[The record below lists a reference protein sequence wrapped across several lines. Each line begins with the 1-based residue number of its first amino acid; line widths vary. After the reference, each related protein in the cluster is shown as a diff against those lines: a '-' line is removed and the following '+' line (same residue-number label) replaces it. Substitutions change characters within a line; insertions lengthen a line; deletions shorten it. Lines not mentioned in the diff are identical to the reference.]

1 MHIFLRGHI
10 KVQPATI
17 VVAAETK
24 VVKPFG
30 RVLIR
35 LDLHM
40 AIFKGYYGQIAV
52 RSSLASTCGIIV
64 YDGTIDLDYRGNVC
78 VVLFNLSHE
87 EHLVK
92 VGNGTA
98 QLIIE
103 RCFTPKFVEVS
114 KFMDEKIEQG
124 GKGFDTSGV

>member
-24 VVKPFG
+24 VVKPLG

-35 LDLHM
+35 LDFHM

-52 RSSLASTCGIIV
+52 RSGLASTRGIILH
-64 YDGTIDLDYRGNVC
+64 DGAIDLDYRGNVC

-92 VGNGTA
+92 VGNRTT

-114 KFMDEKIEQG
+114 KFMDEKTEQG
-124 GKGFDTSGV
+124 GKGFDSSGV